1 MKKDDFI
8 YFSNQY
14 YELRNQFHN
23 NINNFRHIIK
33 SAGYLIDESWIQNLD
48 FCTNKFNKGEYLY
61 QNIIP
66 FPKEHP
72 KFINDFSTAINYIK
86 NNKKLKIINQQL
98 IDLLYEKNEIIRVN
112 AIYYTG
118 NNRLIIEIMEND
130 KNNALFFINPSNS
143 FRTNS
148 DIFIILKNNISNI
161 YQDLMSLD
169 NVEFEINKNPKYN
182 QYVIPFVK
190 FINKNYDITFPF
202 QSKNFN
208 KNLNQRLDNRD
219 PLNNSSRSNSKDNAK
234 NKKNVKVK
242 NSLPM
247 VNEIMSNYKSIQNEL
262 NEPKD
267 NENNEIIFN
276 NKRHNSPSISN
287 HDKDFSSFSTENS
300 NQNNSNKNQ
309 HTKAKFKSQISR
321 NPNNIIYEKKLINE
335 RTEQNNSSTFNNLS
349 YTDSNNNSIIKE
361 EYKTKTD
368 NFMNYINSLE
378 NKINS
383 LESEVDNNDN
393 IIKILQNKD
402 KKDDLE
408 KNKEFQKLLG
418 LKENEIMLYKK
429 QIDILQKEIQS
440 QKSEN
445 SSINKNFVN
454 MGSNIESLKTENE
467 NLRSSIKSLNS
478 DNNKLRQEYIKIKFN
493 LNQQIEMHNQYKNKT
508 EKIIKDLKYKIK
520 DNVFF
525 IDKNKNKFNINKEE
539 INRKIKEVN
548 KKEKEVNNKIA
559 FLEDKENLI
568 KEENK
573 KFELNK
579 KLNND
584 LILKNKQLE
593 KEINNKQNIYNNLII
608 NINNFKPKKNKIKI
622 NSKELVTKP
631 ISLYKQP
638 TKIGLNN
645 IGATCFMNSTLQCFS
660 QTEALTNFFLK
671 EKNKNLILNNNF
683 MNQQYQLSPIYLELI
698 QKLWAKSGPKSFSP
712 NKFMNTIN
720 VMNPLFKTGQADDAK
735 DFIIFVLVQ
744 LHKELKRAVNVSND
758 NNSIIPPLNQY
769 DKNNAFNYFFNSFQK
784 ECSIISDI
792 FFGFTETTNEC
803 LYCKQIYNYQGLNN
817 PIWYNYGIFNCLI
830 FPFEEVKNMKNMQM
844 NNNFFFKNNFINNRV
859 TLQECFIYNEKS
871 EYFTGE
877 NRNYCNKCKQLY
889 DSIYTS
895 KIFVSPNVLVL
906 ILNRGKGNIY
916 NVKLDFPE
924 ILDITQFV
932 LRKDMP
938 KIVYYLYGV
947 ITHMGQSGPNAHFVA
962 SCKSP
967 IDKKWYRYNDAIVN
981 QITDIQKEVFNFGTP
996 YILFYQKNN

>member
-8 YFSNQY
+8 YFANQY
-14 YELRNQFHN
+14 YEFRNQFHN
-23 NINNFRHIIK
+23 NINNSRNIIQ
-33 SAGYLIDESWIQNLD
+33 SACYLIDESWIQNLD
-48 FCTNKFNKGEYLY
+48 FCFNKFNKREYSY
-61 QNIIP
+61 QNIIS
-66 FPKEHP
+66 FPKENP
-72 KFINDFSTAINYIK
+72 RFINDFSTAVSYIK
-86 NNKKLKIINQQL
+86 NNKNFKIISQQL
-98 IDLLYEKNEIIRVN
+98 IDLLYEKPDIIRSN
-112 AIYYTG
+112 TIYYAG

-130 KNNALFFINPSNS
+130 KNNALFFINPLNS
-143 FRTNS
+143 FKSDT

-169 NVEFEINKNPKYN
+169 NVEYEINKNPKYN
-182 QYVIPFVK
+182 QCVIPFAK
-190 FINKNYDITFPF
+190 FIKKDVGNTIPLHLKD
-202 QSKNFN
+202 FN
-208 KNLNQRLDNRD
+208 ENLNQKLDNRE
-219 PLNNSSRSNSKDNAK
+219 PLNNNSRSKS
-234 NKKNVKVK
+234 KKNVKVK
-242 NSLPM
+242 ISSPTD
-247 VNEIMSNYKSIQNEL
+247 NENMSNYKNNPNEL
-262 NEPKD
+262 NGPKD

-276 NKRHNSPSISN
+276 NKRHNSPNKSN
-287 HDKDFSSFSTENS
+287 HNKDFSSFSTDNS
-300 NQNNSNKNQ
+300 NQNDSNKNQ
-309 HTKAKFKSQISR
+309 HTKAKSKCKNVSR
-321 NPNNIIYEKKLINE
+321 NPNNIIYGEKLVDE
-335 RTEQNNSSTFNNLS
+335 RSGQNNSSTLNNS
-349 YTDSNNNSIIKE
+349 SDKNSNNNSIINY
-361 EYKTKTD
+361 EYKRKQD

-393 IIKILQNKD
+393 VIKILQNKD

-418 LKENEIMLYKK
+418 LKGNEIMHYKK

-454 MGSNIESLKTENE
+454 IGSNIESLKTENE
-467 NLRSSIKSLNS
+467 SLRSSIKSLNS
-478 DNNKLRQEYIKIKFN
+478 DNNKLREENTKIKFN

-520 DNVFF
+520 DNEFF
-525 IDKNKNKFNINKEE
+525 INKNKNKININEEE
-539 INRKIKEVN
+539 INRKI
-548 KKEKEVNNKIA
+548 KEVNNKIA

-568 KEENK
+568 EQENK
-573 KFELNK
+573 KFEINK
-579 KLNND
+579 KINID

-608 NINNFKPKKNKIKI
+608 NINNFQLKKNKIKI
-622 NSKELVTKP
+622 NSIEVITNP
-631 ISLYKQP
+631 ISVYKQP

-645 IGATCFMNSTLQCFS
+645 IGATCFMNSTLQCLS
-660 QTEALTNFFLK
+660 QTEPLTNFFLK

-683 MNQQYQLSPIYLELI
+683 MNQQYQLAPIYLELI

-720 VMNPLFKTGQADDAK
+720 AMNPLFKTGQAGDAK
-735 DFIIFVLVQ
+735 DFIIFVLEQ
-744 LHKELKRAVNVSND
+744 LHKELKIAVNVSNA

-769 DKNNAFNYFFNSFQK
+769 DKDNAFSNFFDSFQK

-792 FFGFTETTNEC
+792 FFGFNETTNEC
-803 LYCKQIYNYQGLNN
+803 LYCKQIYNYQGLNT
-817 PIWYNYGIFNCLI
+817 PICYNYGIFNCLI
-830 FPFEEVKNMKNMQM
+830 FPLEEVKNMKNMQM
-844 NNNFFFKNNFINNRV
+844 NNNFFFQNNFVNNRV

-947 ITHMGQSGPNAHFVA
+947 ITHIGQSGPNAHFVA

-967 IDKKWYRYNDAIVN
+967 VDKKWYRYNDAIVN

-996 YILFYQKNN
+996 YILFYQKK